1 VQIKLRG
8 LIPSLL
14 AAVAWATLSSAPV
27 FADQQG
33 WVLTQKSTRLGDQY
47 LYVSPEGLK
56 LVNPKLGFNIVTR
69 GPDWNIIIFNEQTH
83 NYYQT
88 TSEAWK
94 HQIVARSG
102 STTFSGANWQ
112 KSGETKIAGMN
123 SVSYRM
129 NGTLRKY
136 DAHGNSSPSKVTGSN
151 YWVSSEIKVPARLID
166 LLATAYGLPPSTSV
180 PLRLTY
186 NEDGGERTMLDT
198 YRIDKAPIPVAYFA
212 KPAGYK
218 RVNSDA
224 EVMMSTDQ
232 AKMMQDMASSL
243 GSGAPDSASLQKAV
257 SAYSAT
263 GNAKDAVK
271 GLPANW
277 RPKEDDIKAALE
289 AYKRQMGK

>member
-1 VQIKLRG
+1 MQTRPG
-8 LIPSLL
+8 RLI
-14 AAVAWATLSSAPV
+14 AATLALVACFQGCVLPAL
-27 FADQQG
+27 ADAAG

-47 LYVSPEGLK
+47 LYVSPEGMK
-56 LVNPKLGFNIVTR
+56 IVNPKLGFNIVTR
-69 GPDWNIIIFNEQTH
+69 APDWNIIIFNEQSHT
-83 NYYQT
+83 YYQT

-102 STTFSGANWQ
+102 STTFNGATWS
-112 KSGETKIAGMN
+112 KMGEVRIAGVN
-123 SVSYRM
+123 SIAYRM
-129 NGTLRKY
+129 TGAMRKY
-136 DAHGNSSPSKVTGSN
+136 NANGSSTPSKVTGST
-151 YWVSSEIKVPARLID
+151 YCVSNDIKVPARLIE

-198 YRIDKAPIPVAYFA
+198 YRVDKAPIPLAYFA

-224 EVMMSTDQ
+224 EVMMSPDQ

-243 GSGAPDSASLQKAV
+243 GSTPDAASLQKAV
-257 SAYSAT
+257 SAYQSS
-263 GNAKDAVK
+263 GNTSDAVK

-277 RPKEDDIKAALE
+277 RPKEEDIKAALE
-289 AYKRQMGK
+289 AYKRQMAK